1 MFGPFERAVAGR
13 YLRARKGERFVSII
27 AIFSLV
33 GIALGVATLIVVT
46 SVMSGFQTELE
57 SRILG
62 VNGHITIEA
71 YAGDQISDYQPL
83 LTGIRAIPGIVSALP
98 VLDGQA
104 LLTTDR
110 GGAKGGLVRGM
121 TIDDLRALHPVS
133 DHIIAGALTG
143 FTGDDAIVIGTG
155 LAQSY
160 QLRVGDSLTILS
172 PQGAATPFGTVPRI
186 RAYKV
191 AAVFD
196 AGLYD
201 YNNSVVFMP
210 LPAAQAFFQKPAAV
224 TGIEIR
230 VTDPDNVEAL
240 IPPLRKVIGDR
251 KVWLRDWRHANDTII
266 GVLQVQKDTMF
277 IVLGMIVLVAAF
289 NVISSL
295 IMMVK
300 DKTRDI
306 AVLRTLGANSGAVL
320 RIFLMCGAFVG
331 VVGTVIGTIIGIVF
345 CHYIVAIQRVVEDIT
360 GGKVFDSSV
369 FMLTALPN
377 TIDWSDVARVVVLG
391 LGLSLLATLYPSW
404 RAARTDPVEALRHE

>member
-13 YLRARKGERFVSII
+13 YLRARRGERFVSII
-27 AIFSLV
+27 AIFSLI

-46 SVMSGFQTELE
+46 SVMSGFQAELE

-62 VNGHITIEA
+62 VNGHINIEA
-71 YAGDQISDYQPL
+71 FAGSQIDNYAPL
-83 LTGIRAIPGIVSALP
+83 LNEIRAIPGIVSALP

-121 TIDDLRALHPVS
+121 TLDDLRALHPVS
-133 DHIIAGALTG
+133 EHMVAGNLG
-143 FTGDDAIVIGTG
+143 DFTGDDAIIVGIG

-160 QLRVGDSLTILS
+160 QLRIGDSLTVLS

-186 RAYKV
+186 KAYKV
-191 AAVFD
+191 VGIFD

-201 YNNSVVFMP
+201 YNNNVVFMP
-210 LPAAQAFFQKPAAV
+210 LPAAQVFFQKPDGI
-224 TGIEIR
+224 TNIEIR
-230 VTDPDNVEAL
+230 VTDPDHVDAL
-240 IPPLRKVIGDR
+240 VPPLQKAIGDR
-251 KVWLRDWRHANDTII
+251 HVWMRDWRHANDTII
-266 GVLQVQKDTMF
+266 SVLQVQKDTMF

-306 AVLRTLGANSGAVL
+306 AVLRTLGANAGSVL

-331 VVGTVIGTIIGIVF
+331 VSGTIIGTVIGIVF
-345 CHYIVAIQRVVEDIT
+345 CRNIVAIQHFVERVS
-360 GGKVFDSSV
+360 GGQVFDSSV
-369 FMLTALPN
+369 FMLTALPSN
-377 TIDWSDVARVVVLG
+377 IDWGDVVRVVILALV
-391 LGLSLLATLYPSW
+391 LSLLATLYPSW
-404 RAARTDPVEALRHE
+404 KAARTDPVVALRHE

>member
-13 YLRARKGERFVSII
+13 YLRARRGERFVSII
-27 AIFSLV
+27 AIFSLI

-71 YAGDQISDYQPL
+71 YAGDAIGDYQPL
-83 LTGIRAIPGIVSALP
+83 LAGIRGIPGIVSALP

-121 TIDDLRALHPVS
+121 TLDDLKALHPVS
-133 DHIIAGALTG
+133 DHIIAGALTN
-143 FTGDDAIVIGTG
+143 FTGDDAIIVGTG

-160 QLRVGDSLTILS
+160 QLKVGDSLTILS

-191 AAVFD
+191 VAVFD

-210 LPAAQAFFQKPAAV
+210 LPAAQVFFQKPNAV

-230 VTDPDNVEAL
+230 VTNPDNVEAL
-240 IPPLRKVIGDR
+240 IPPLRQVVGDR

-345 CHYIVAIQRVVEDIT
+345 CRNIVAIQRAVENIT

-377 TIDWSDVARVVVLG
+377 TIDWGDVVRVVVLG